1 MEPENAITT
10 CFLSWTQE
18 KVAQHDVFYYVLV
31 NILLCNVGPV
41 AAIRSQPELKDLMD
55 ALYNQVEDKWMIL
68 GVQLGISHGSLK
80 SIEAN
85 RQRDPQNCLLEV
97 LEMWLQ
103 QVDPPPTWAAII
115 DAVEFIGKKQLGKD
129 LRHKYHD

>member
-41 AAIRSQPELKDLMD
+41 AAIRSKPELKDLMD

-68 GVQLGISHGSLK
+68 GIQLGMSHGSLK
-80 SIEAN
+80 SIEVN
-85 RQRDPQNCLLEV
+85 RQRDPQNCLLDV

-103 QVDPPPTWAAII
+103 QVNPPPTWAAVI
-115 DAVEFIGKKQLGKD
+115 DAVEFIGKMRIGKD

>member
-41 AAIRSQPELKDLMD
+41 AAIRSKPELKDLMD

>member
-41 AAIRSQPELKDLMD
+41 AAIRSKPELKDLMD

-68 GVQLGISHGSLK
+68 GIQLGMSHGSLK
-80 SIEAN
+80 RIEVN
-85 RQRDPQNCLLEV
+85 RQRDPQNCLLDV

-103 QVDPPPTWAAII
+103 QVNPPPTWAAVI
-115 DAVEFIGKKQLGKD
+115 DAVEFIGKMRIGKD